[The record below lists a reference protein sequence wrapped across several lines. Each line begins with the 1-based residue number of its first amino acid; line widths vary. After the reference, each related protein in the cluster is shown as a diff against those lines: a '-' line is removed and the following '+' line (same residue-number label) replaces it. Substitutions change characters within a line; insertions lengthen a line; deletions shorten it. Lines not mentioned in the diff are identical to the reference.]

1 MWKCTTIDIY
11 PWFYVNLIYRSNW
24 SLGIM
29 SLWQTGSDVLIWITL
44 YHGFSW
50 SMTSS
55 IPSTHY
61 LDIADWFYYAHKWCR
76 IRDRPSYFRRE
87 GLCLFFFKLSV
98 TKSYWRKQKCNNL
111 SRDVPRRSFGK
122 MSRQNYPNLE
132 QYPGSVKIK
141 WSVPN
146 LDIADIFYNVN
157 T

>member
-44 YHGFSW
+44 YHVFSW

-87 GLCLFFFKLSV
+87 GLCLFFLNCLS
-98 TKSYWRKQKCNNL
+98 
-111 SRDVPRRSFGK
+111 
-122 MSRQNYPNLE
+122 PNLIE
-132 QYPGSVKIK
+132 ENKNVTICPEMFRGEVLVRCPEKIIRILNNILVRWK
-141 WSVPN
+141 LNGRS
-146 LDIADIFYNVN
+146 L

>member
-44 YHGFSW
+44 YHVFSW

-61 LDIADWFYYAHKWCR
+61 LDIADWFYYAHISDVVLGTDHLILGGR
-76 IRDRPSYFRRE
+76 VYV
-87 GLCLFFFKLSV
+87 FFFKLSV